1 MLSSIRIQ
9 LITVLLALI
18 ALILAQGFIARE
30 NQEVLNKGVASAS
43 KAVVDVALVKELERD
58 VVDLQRI
65 QEDNHILSRMKE
77 HLNAYQENFTQVV
90 DARSE
95 RDNLIARGTLSDI
108 TLLEKI
114 LSDARTNGDIS
125 AASEEQAKT
134 LLIRAENAMLKY
146 LMKPDMGFIR
156 AFNEAADSLRK

>member
-58 VVDLQRI
+58 VVDLQRNVLI
-65 QEDNHILSRMKE
+65 FKENASKSAITRFSRLMVTINNKLDKLALVDEDN
-77 HLNAYQENFTQVV
+77 
-90 DARSE
+90 
-95 RDNLIARGTLSDI
+95 
-108 TLLEKI
+108 
-114 LSDARTNGDIS
+114 
-125 AASEEQAKT
+125 EEQQGRDGWV
-134 LLIRAENAMLKY
+134 I
-146 LMKPDMGFIR
+146 
-156 AFNEAADSLRK
+156 